1 MLSRLLERGKT
12 SGRADDNKES
22 IVKRFRECYSDSV
35 PDAPLSPRSPVPPVT
50 SFQPK
55 LTPGTFV
62 ETSMPVVDYYREQD
76 RVVDID
82 SSPSVDEVYANVRLA
97 VEDRLSRA
105 SGATSTAAA
114 PAATAELAPA
124 IA

>member
-1 MLSRLLERGKT
+1 
-12 SGRADDNKES
+12 
-22 IVKRFRECYSDSV
+22 
-35 PDAPLSPRSPVPPVT
+35 
-50 SFQPK
+50 
-55 LTPGTFV
+55 
-62 ETSMPVVDYYREQD
+62 MPVVDYYREQD

-105 SGATSTAAA
+105 SGPTSTAAA
-114 PAATAELAPA
+114 PAAAAELAPA